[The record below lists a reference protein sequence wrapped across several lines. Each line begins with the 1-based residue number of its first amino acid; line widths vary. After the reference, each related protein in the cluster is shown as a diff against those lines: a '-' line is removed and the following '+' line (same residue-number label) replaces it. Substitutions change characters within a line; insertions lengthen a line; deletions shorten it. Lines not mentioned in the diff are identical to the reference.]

1 MLARNEFV
9 LRAQALAMAEA
20 CLSKQELSLFR
31 SIEDLIGKFECW
43 PFTYR
48 WLFMKKHLLFVRL

>member
-20 CLSKQELSLFR
+20 CLSKQELSLLVQYGGPSLKR
-31 SIEDLIGKFECW
+31 APL
-43 PFTYR
+43 PFG
-48 WLFMKKHLLFVRL
+48 LHGAGDS